1 VPVPRVNFNKIRAM
15 KKFLVNRWVS
25 SVVLAVGCAG
35 FVGCQDG
42 GDDRPDRKVGFRPA
56 ESAVND
62 DLLPPVDNTGLAIAP
77 DPDGSGTTGSPGN
90 FGTGGVGG
98 SAPNGPSGQSGA
110 PAGGRTEYQ
119 NPSWLDEAQRRLQS
133 QANKPSSEAGVK
145 TEGTGKTDSGKT
157 TAAPKKSPVY
167 AKKVPGKPGVVW
179 NPFVPG
185 EMLDVSD
192 LPPGAEARDP
202 KTGGTFLV
210 P

>member
-1 VPVPRVNFNKIRAM
+1 MPRVNRNEIRAM
-15 KKFLVNRWVS
+15 KKFLVSRAGWSAVVA
-25 SVVLAVGCAG
+25 SVCFVM
-35 FVGCQDG
+35 VGCQDG
-42 GDDRPDRKVGFRPA
+42 GDERPDRKVGFRPP

-62 DLLPPVDNTGLAIAP
+62 DLLPPVDNGGLTIAP
-77 DPDGSGTTGSPGN
+77 DPDGTGAVAQGATAGGGGAGP
-90 FGTGGVGG
+90 GTGG
-98 SAPNGPSGQSGA
+98 SAGAGAPSGT
-110 PAGGRTEYQ
+110 GRTEYQ

-133 QANKPSSEAGVK
+133 QSNKPSSEAGAK
-145 TEGTGKTDSGKT
+145 TEGSGKTDSGKT
-157 TAAPKKSPVY
+157 APAPKKSPVY

>member
-1 VPVPRVNFNKIRAM
+1 M
-15 KKFLVNRWVS
+15 KKFWVNPLVS
-25 SVVLAVGCAG
+25 SVLAVGL
-35 FVGCQDG
+35 VGCQDG
-42 GDDRPDRKVGFRPA
+42 GDDRPDRRVGFRPP

-62 DLLPPVDNTGLAIAP
+62 DLLPPVDNSGLTIAP
-77 DPDGSGTTGSPGN
+77 DPDGSGSTALPGSLGA
-90 FGTGGVGG
+90 G
-98 SAPNGPSGQSGA
+98 SAGSSAPVGSAGSSGA

-133 QANKPSSEAGVK
+133 QANKPSADAGGNK
-145 TEGTGKTDSGKT
+145 TEGSGKTDSGKT
-157 TAAPKKSPVY
+157 TTAPKKSPVY

>member
-1 VPVPRVNFNKIRAM
+1 MSRLGPSAVV
-15 KKFLVNRWVS
+15 VS
-25 SVVLAVGCAG
+25 VCAG
-35 FVGCQDG
+35 ILGCQDG
-42 GDDRPDRKVGFRPA
+42 VDDRPDRKVGFRPP
-56 ESAVND
+56 EGAVSD
-62 DLLPPVDNTGLAIAP
+62 DLLPPVDNSGLTIAP
-77 DPDGSGTTGSPGN
+77 DPEGAVASGASGAAGGGSVGS
-90 FGTGGVGG
+90 VGG
-98 SAPNGPSGQSGA
+98 ASGGNVSGS
-110 PAGGRTEYQ
+110 GRTEYQ

-133 QANKPSSEAGVK
+133 QGGKPSTEAGGK
-145 TEGTGKTDSGKT
+145 TESPSKTEAGKTAS
-157 TAAPKKSPVY
+157 APKKSPVY

>member
-1 VPVPRVNFNKIRAM
+1 MKNLRVNRLIFSLAA
-15 KKFLVNRWVS
+15 VS
-25 SVVLAVGCAG
+25 VCVGM
-35 FVGCQDG
+35 VGCQDG
-42 GDDRPDRKVGFRPA
+42 LDDRPDRKVGFRPP

-62 DLLPPVDNTGLAIAP
+62 DLLPPVDNGGLAIAP
-77 DPDGSGTTGSPGN
+77 DPDGNGGN
-90 FGTGGVGG
+90 ATSAGVSTGGLSSGGASVGG
-98 SAPNGPSGQSGA
+98 NTT
-110 PAGGRTEYQ
+110 AGGRTEYQ
-119 NPSWLDEAQRRLQS
+119 NPAWLDEAQRRLQN
-133 QANKPSSEAGVK
+133 QGNRPTTEAG
-145 TEGTGKTDSGKT
+145 GKTDGSGKT
-157 TAAPKKSPVY
+157 EAGKPASTPKKSPMY